1 MFILLGIST
10 LLAALLALNS
20 LSALLMAALWRVA
33 GGFTRCCSAATRAR
47 ILFLMRIVPAT
58 LAVLLVALFLA
69 PAYLAYEPRATT
81 EGVSFKLALLA
92 FVSLIGIGLVVFR
105 GFAAWRATARLT
117 ADWLAH
123 AEPLRI
129 EGINI
134 PAYAIEHTFPVIAI
148 VGVVEPRLFIA
159 RRVLEGLTQDE
170 IAAAAA
176 HESGHLNARDNLKR
190 GLLRACRDALLI
202 IPCGRSL
209 DRAWA
214 EAAEGAA
221 DEFAARAWRAAA
233 LDLAS
238 ALVKIARMIPAGSRP
253 TMPAGAFL
261 VGDEVSGIRT
271 RVRRLV
277 QLAFDDFQPATP
289 RPLVADLA
297 KWTSFG
303 SFFLLLLMTAA
314 NPHVLTGVHSM
325 IERAIFILN

>member
-20 LSALLMAALWRVA
+20 LSALLMAALWRLA
-33 GGFTRCCSAATRAR
+33 GGFTDSWSAATRAR
-47 ILFLMRIVPAT
+47 ILFLMRIVPAA

-92 FVSLIGIGLVVFR
+92 FVSLIGIGLAVFR
-105 GFAAWRATARLT
+105 GLAAWRATARLT
-117 ADWLAH
+117 ADWLTH
-123 AEPLRI
+123 AQPLRI

-159 RRVLEGLTQDE
+159 RRVLDGLTPDE

-176 HESGHLNARDNLKR
+176 HESGHLSARDNLKR

-238 ALVKIARMIPAGSRP
+238 ALVKIARMIPVGSRP

-261 VGDEVSGIRT
+261 VGDEVSGVRA
-271 RVRRLV
+271 RVRRLIEIASGDYNSEV
-277 QLAFDDFQPATP
+277 RDSFVARLAIWAFT
-289 RPLVADLA
+289 
-297 KWTSFG
+297 G
-303 SFFLLLLMTAA
+303 SLFLLVVTTHG
-314 NPHVLTGVHSM
+314 NPYVLPKVHSL
-325 IERAIFILN
+325 IESVVSFLS